1 MSRNFNNTNLTNN
14 NLQANKTYASLR
26 FSSANS
32 SPISNSL
39 YFVSQVAQ
47 TIYLNVMIASFDNAN
62 IATNLTNIA
71 GTGIINFLRIG

>member
-1 MSRNFNNTNLTNN
+1 MYYGLGTNLTNN
-14 NLQANKTYASLR
+14 NLQANKTYASMR

-47 TIYLNVMIASFDNAN
+47 TIYLNIMIASFDNAN
-62 IATNLTNIA
+62 IATNITNIA